1 MFWLLLGILLVLP
14 IVEIALIVEV
24 GQATNWL
31 VVIAL
36 TIGTAVLGA
45 ALIRRQGAAALREVQ
60 GARAAGEVPVAAA
73 VDGAALLL
81 AAPLMMTPGFVTDAF
96 GFALLVPPIRHA
108 VARTLLRRLKRGIET
123 GRITVIGRR

>member
-31 VVIAL
+31 VVIGL

-108 VARTLLRRLKRGIET
+108 VARVLLRRLKRGIAE
-123 GRITVIGRR
+123 GRVTVIR

>member
-1 MFWLLLGILLVLP
+1 MFWFLLGVLLVLP

-45 ALIRRQGAAALREVQ
+45 ALIRRQGATALREVQ
-60 GARAAGEVPVAAA
+60 RARAAGEVPVAAA

-81 AAPLMMTPGFVTDAF
+81 AAPLMMTPGFVTDAV
-96 GFALLVPPIRHA
+96 GFALLVPPVRHA
-108 VARTLLRRLKRGIET
+108 AARVVLRRLKRGIDS
-123 GRITVIGRR
+123 GRVTVIRR

>member
-1 MFWLLLGILLVLP
+1 MFWLLLGVLLVLP
-14 IVEIALIVEV
+14 IIEIALIVEV

-31 VVIAL
+31 VVIGL

-45 ALIRRQGAAALREVQ
+45 ALIRRQGAAALRDMH
-60 GARAAGEVPVAAA
+60 GARDRGEVPVAAT

-96 GFALLVPPIRHA
+96 GFALLIPQVRHA
-108 VARTLLRRLKRGIET
+108 VARVLLRRLKRGIDR
-123 GRITVIGRR
+123 GHVTVIRR